1 MLHGEPPSVT
11 PVERAKPMKGENVK
25 RICCIGDS
33 ITEGIPGEFFSYRWA
48 LNRMLKAKGLK
59 FAFAGKTV
67 DTYGLAHEAKC
78 GRTAWDAYDRL
89 YCGMGEANP
98 DVILLHCGHN
108 ADAADPKTVASLT
121 RANRA
126 IIAQARAVNPHVDVL
141 LAQVI
146 ESGKLPKYA
155 YIPELNRNLAALAKE
170 LDTPESRVIAV
181 DLPAVFD
188 WKNDTVTDKVHPNEA
203 GAKKIAQAFADA
215 LEPLLK

>member
-33 ITEGIPGEFFSYRWA
+33 ITEGIPGEFFSYRWE
-48 LNRMLKAKGLK
+48 LDRLLKAKGLRY
-59 FAFAGKTV
+59 AFAGKTV
-67 DTYGLAHEAKC
+67 DKFGLAHEAKC
-78 GRTAWDAYDRL
+78 GRAAWDTYDRL
-89 YCGMGEANP
+89 YMGMGEANP
-98 DVILLHCGHN
+98 DIVLLHCGHN

-126 IIAQARAVNPHVDVL
+126 IIAQARAVNPNVTVL
-141 LAQVI
+141 LAQVV

-181 DLPAVFD
+181 NLPAVFD
-188 WKNDTVTDKVHPNEA
+188 WKTDAVSDKVHPNEQ
-203 GAKKIAQAFADA
+203 GAAKIAMAFAGA
-215 LEPLLK
+215 LEPFLK